1 MNQARVKAM
10 TLAAMCFAL
19 FMSNTDDTSLNVALP
34 SIQASLGSHVSGLQ
48 WIINANTLPAVSLA
62 LPSGAL
68 GDNFGRKRVFL
79 TALVIYTF
87 ASILCGFAPSLGIL
101 ISGRF
106 IQGIGAAAL
115 VPTSLSILGDTFP
128 DPKEKAKAI
137 GIWSAVSGIA
147 LIAGPALGGVFVDI
161 WGWQSIFFFNVPVGA
176 IAFVLTCRVVR
187 ESKKLTQQHL
197 DVPGLLFSIIFLA
210 SLTYAIIESNNL
222 VWHSPLIVLLLTI
235 VGFSL
240 IAFLVVESRSS
251 HPMLPLELFKNQTF
265 AVVNFVSVLVF
276 FTFLSL
282 LFIFSLFLQQV
293 QGYSATVAG
302 LCFVPLNAAFV
313 IASLASGWLAAR
325 FGWRYVIAAGLTMGS
340 VVTLSFIRANADTEY
355 ATVMW
360 NLVLSGFGS
369 GLAVSPLAAAAMSS
383 APPAKGGIASAI
395 LNASNLLGG
404 LLGIAFIGTIL
415 AQRLTSDL
423 ARSLSAWGLP
433 ANIQEKLVA
442 DALRGKANIPN
453 GLASNISEV
462 ALHQAISNAFV
473 SGLHTALLV
482 ASAALLVGAFLV
494 LAFVQPTFNQATKNS
509 HLSTVSKREGGKFWK
524 RVYKR

>member
-34 SIQASLGSHVSGLQ
+34 SIQASFGSHVSGLQ

-68 GDNFGRKRVFL
+68 GDIFGRKRVFL

-87 ASILCGFAPSLGIL
+87 ASIVCGFAPSLGIL

-106 IQGIGAAAL
+106 LQGIGAAAL

-147 LIAGPALGGVFVDI
+147 LITGPALGGVFVDI

-176 IAFVLTCRVVR
+176 IAFVLSCRVVR
-187 ESKKLTQQHL
+187 ESKNLTQQRL
-197 DVPGLLFSIIFLA
+197 DVPGLLLSIIFLA

-222 VWHSPLIVLLLTI
+222 VWHSPLIVLLLAI
-235 VGFSL
+235 AGFSL
-240 IAFLVVESRSS
+240 IAFLIVESRSS
-251 HPMLPLELFKNQTF
+251 HPMLPLQLFKNQTF

-293 QGYSATVAG
+293 QGYSATMAG
-302 LCFVPLNAAFV
+302 LCFVPLNGAFV
-313 IASLASGWLAAR
+313 IASLASGWLTAR

-340 VVTLSFIRANADTEY
+340 VTTLSFIRANADTEY
-355 ATVMW
+355 VTVMW
-360 NLVLSGFGS
+360 NLVLCGFGS
-369 GLAVSPLAAAAMSS
+369 GLAVSPLAAAAISS
-383 APPAKGGIASAI
+383 APLTKGGIASAI
-395 LNASNLLGG
+395 LNSSNLLGG
-404 LLGIAFIGTIL
+404 ILGIALMGTIL

-423 ARSLSAWGLP
+423 VRSLSAWGVPENIQKRLIADALHGGVNIPNDLP
-433 ANIQEKLVA
+433 ANISE
-442 DALRGKANIPN
+442 
-453 GLASNISEV
+453 LAV
-462 ALHQAISNAFV
+462 RQAISNGFV
-473 SGLHTALLV
+473 SGLHTAVLI
-482 ASAALLVGAFLV
+482 ASLALLTGAFLI
-494 LAFVQPTFNQATKNS
+494 LAFVQQTLKPAVNDS
-509 HLSTVSKREGGKFWK
+509 LLSVSEPQSDKGI
-524 RVYKR
+524 YKRY